1 MCNVCA
7 VRLQTEGWILEF
19 AFRMTKC
26 LPAQQEPACFVLPF
40 YVTISVT
47 KFQSSG
53 PPACGAGGGGEGRM
67 GRERCVDC
75 GRFDLREMTRSDT
88 FG

>member
-7 VRLQTEGWILEF
+7 VRLQTEGCVLEF

-26 LPAQQEPACFVLPF
+26 FHAQQEPACFVLRF
-40 YVTISVT
+40 DVTISVT

-53 PPACGAGGGGEGRM
+53 PPACGAGGEGR
-67 GRERCVDC
+67 GGWAVKGVNTKRESHAE
-75 GRFDLREMTRSDT
+75 G
-88 FG
+88 